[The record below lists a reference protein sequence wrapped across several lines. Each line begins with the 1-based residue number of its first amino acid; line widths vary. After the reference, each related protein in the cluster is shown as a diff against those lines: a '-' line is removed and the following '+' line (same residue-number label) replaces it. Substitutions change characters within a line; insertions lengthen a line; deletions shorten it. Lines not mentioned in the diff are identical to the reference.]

1 MVLSRPIV
9 ELIYERGAFV
19 PHDSVSTAA
28 ALMFYAPGLLGYS
41 AVKIASPTFY
51 SLRDARTPVLVSV
64 GAVAV
69 NLVLNLVLVRVMG
82 YRGLALGTAI
92 AAIFNAALLLALLSR
107 RLDGLDARRIASS
120 ALRIGLATVVMG
132 AVAWYSDAWLTDAL
146 PGTGFQARLLRV
158 IASITAGIAALAA
171 GARLLRVE
179 ELDAVLQTVRMRL
192 AGRTGV
198 SKPSKS

>member
-1 MVLSRPIV
+1 
-9 ELIYERGAFV
+9 
-19 PHDSVSTAA
+19 
-28 ALMFYAPGLLGYS
+28 
-41 AVKIASPTFY
+41 
-51 SLRDARTPVLVSV
+51 
-64 GAVAV
+64 
-69 NLVLNLVLVRVMG
+69 MG

-92 AAIFNAALLLALLSR
+92 AAIFNAALLLALLGR

-132 AVAWYSDAWLTDAL
+132 AVAWYSALWLTDAL

-179 ELDAVLQTVRMRL
+179 ELDAVLQTVRTRL